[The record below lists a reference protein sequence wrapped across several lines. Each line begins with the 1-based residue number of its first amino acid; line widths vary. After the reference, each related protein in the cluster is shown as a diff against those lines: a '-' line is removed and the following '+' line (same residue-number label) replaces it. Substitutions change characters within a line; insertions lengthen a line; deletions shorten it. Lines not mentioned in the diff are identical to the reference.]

1 MKVKITKIG
10 VVESPEVPTATKDGY
25 ICGEVQKTEISPFV
39 GYTVTGT
46 LNDTIQVGN
55 GIKMLRD
62 SRNGVECFGFFSTS
76 AVKELKAKDED
87 GSFLFE
93 TKNSIYKFEE
103 LKD

>member
-1 MKVKITKIG
+1 
-10 VVESPEVPTATKDGY
+10 
-25 ICGEVQKTEISPFV
+25 
-39 GYTVTGT
+39 
-46 LNDTIQVGN
+46 
-55 GIKMLRD
+55 MLRD